1 MSNHHQ
7 GVAEMKVIIEYK
19 LPEEEFLFK
28 CAEEAISNRMLLE
41 SIKTTLEAHE
51 KHSVVP
57 EIVVQEIKAQMR
69 GFKWT
74 QVDQR
79 FPDLM

>member
-1 MSNHHQ
+1 
-7 GVAEMKVIIEYK
+7 MKVILEYT
-19 LPEEEFLFK
+19 LPEESFLLQ
-28 CAEEAISNRMLLE
+28 CAEQAVSNRMLLE

-69 GFKWT
+69 GFK
-74 QVDQR
+74 
-79 FPDLM
+79 

>member
-1 MSNHHQ
+1 M
-7 GVAEMKVIIEYK
+7 EVIFK
-19 LPEEEFLFK
+19 FTCPEESFLVK
-28 CAEEAISNRMLLE
+28 CTEEAVPNRMLLE

-69 GFKWT
+69 GFK
-74 QVDQR
+74 
-79 FPDLM
+79 

>member
-1 MSNHHQ
+1 
-7 GVAEMKVIIEYK
+7 MKVILEYN
-19 LPEEEFLFK
+19 LPEESFLLQ
-28 CAEEAISNRMLLE
+28 CAEQAVSNRMLLE

-69 GFKWT
+69 GFK
-74 QVDQR
+74 
-79 FPDLM
+79 